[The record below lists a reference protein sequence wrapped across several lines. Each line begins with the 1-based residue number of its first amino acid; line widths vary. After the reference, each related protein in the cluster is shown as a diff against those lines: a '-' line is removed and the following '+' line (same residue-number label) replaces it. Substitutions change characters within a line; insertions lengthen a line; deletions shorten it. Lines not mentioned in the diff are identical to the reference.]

1 LVLYNVHHM
10 LCPYC
15 ERDND
20 RVIDSRASDGAKA
33 VRRRRECQHCN
44 RRFTTFERVEM
55 TSRLMVIKQDGTR
68 VPFDQQKVLKGLQA
82 ACGKRPIP
90 EDKKV
95 ALVREVEEELI
106 QEFDREVHSKS
117 IGLRV
122 ATKLKALDPI
132 VYIRYASEYF
142 NYQHLEDI
150 SQEVS
155 NMQEAPPVIPSQSD
169 LFSAP

>member
-1 LVLYNVHHM
+1 
-10 LCPYC
+10 
-15 ERDND
+15 
-20 RVIDSRASDGAKA
+20 
-33 VRRRRECQHCN
+33 
-44 RRFTTFERVEM
+44 
-55 TSRLMVIKQDGTR
+55 MVIKQDGTR

>member
-1 LVLYNVHHM
+1 M

-20 RVIDSRASDGAKA
+20 KVIDSRASDGGQS

-44 RRFTTFERVEM
+44 RRFTTFERVEK

-68 VPFDQQKVLKGLQA
+68 IPFDQEKVLKGLQA

-90 EDKKV
+90 EDRIIL
-95 ALVREVEEELI
+95 LVREVEEELI
-106 QEFDREVHSKS
+106 QLYDREVQSKS
-117 IGLRV
+117 IGLLV
-122 ATKLKALDPI
+122 ANKLKPIDPI

-150 SQEVS
+150 SQEVA
-155 NMQEAPPVIPSQSD
+155 NMQDAPPVIPSQSD
-169 LFSAP
+169 LFSTPKK

>member
-1 LVLYNVHHM
+1 
-10 LCPYC
+10 
-15 ERDND
+15 
-20 RVIDSRASDGAKA
+20 
-33 VRRRRECQHCN
+33 
-44 RRFTTFERVEM
+44 M

-68 VPFDQQKVLKGLQA
+68 VPFDQEKVLKGLQA

-117 IGLRV
+117 IGLQV

-142 NYQHLEDI
+142 NFQDLEDI

-155 NMQEAPPVIPSQSD
+155 NMQESPPVIPSQSD

>member
-1 LVLYNVHHM
+1 M

-20 RVIDSRASDGAKA
+20 KVIDSRASDGGQA
-33 VRRRRECQHCN
+33 VRRRRECRHCN
-44 RRFTTFERVEM
+44 RRFTTFERVEK

-68 VPFDQQKVLKGLQA
+68 VPFDQEKVLRGLQA

-90 EDKKV
+90 EDKKIAIV
-95 ALVREVEEELI
+95 HEVEEELI
-106 QEFDREVHSKS
+106 REFDREVNSKV
-117 IGLRV
+117 IGLQV
-122 ATKLKALDPI
+122 ANKLKLVDPI

-142 NYQHLEDI
+142 NFQHLEDI

-155 NMQEAPPVIPSQSD
+155 NMQDAPPVIPSQSD
-169 LFSAP
+169 LFSTS